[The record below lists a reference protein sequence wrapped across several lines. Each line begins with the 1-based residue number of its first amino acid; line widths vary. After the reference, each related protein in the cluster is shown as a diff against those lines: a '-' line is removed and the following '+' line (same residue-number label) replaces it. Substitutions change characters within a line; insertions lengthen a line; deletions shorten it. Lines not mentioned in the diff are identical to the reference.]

1 MTAPQAGKGYVLL
14 ESSDGPL
21 WWQEVDVPEGGTD
34 VEVPL
39 NKEWTRHD
47 LYATAVVVRPGDSSR
62 QATVKRAVGILH
74 IPMADPAR
82 KIDVTLDTPARIRPN
97 QDLTVKI
104 KAKAQDGKAA
114 PEKVN
119 VLISAVDTGV
129 LNITDYKT
137 PDPYDA
143 FFGRKRYSV
152 DQYDVYGQLIEG
164 SGRLGTLRFGG
175 DGGDDLDRGGLK
187 PLTEVQIIAQQAAPV
202 ELNAQGEGTVTLPI
216 PDFNGE
222 LRLMAQA
229 WTDEDF
235 GHAQNKVI
243 VAAPVISQMALPR
256 FMAGGDRSQLTLDL
270 TNLTDETQNLTVNF
284 SADGMVHLKG
294 RQRKKSPWRK
304 ASAPP

>member
-1 MTAPQAGKGYVLL
+1 M
-14 ESSDGPL
+14 
-21 WWQEVDVPEGGTD
+21 
-34 VEVPL
+34 
-39 NKEWTRHD
+39 
-47 LYATAVVVRPGDSSR
+47 
-62 QATVKRAVGILH
+62 
-74 IPMADPAR
+74 
-82 KIDVTLDTPARIRPN
+82 
-97 QDLTVKI
+97 
-104 KAKAQDGKAA
+104 
-114 PEKVN
+114 
-119 VLISAVDTGV
+119 LISAVDTGV

-294 RQRKKSPWRK
+294 AAEKEVTGERPAHLRECPVEAANGFGQGEVFMTVKGLKLPDESSNTYKTAGKSACVRHTR
-304 ASAPP
+304 